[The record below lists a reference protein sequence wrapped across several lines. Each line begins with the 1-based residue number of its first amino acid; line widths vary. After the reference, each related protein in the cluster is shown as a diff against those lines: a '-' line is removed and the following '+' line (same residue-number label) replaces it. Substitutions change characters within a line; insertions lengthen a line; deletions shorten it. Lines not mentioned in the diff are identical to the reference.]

1 MRDIELERLREL
13 REVYDRTLLTCD
25 PITHAW
31 RNQNLLQAVTE
42 YLIRPLQEHEEAE
55 RSSFE
60 RQNPYED
67 LDEQMD

>member
-1 MRDIELERLREL
+1 MDDVELARLREF
-13 REVYDRTLLTCD
+13 RETYDRLLLACN

-55 RSSFE
+55 RSRFDRE
-60 RQNPYED
+60 NPYDGED
-67 LDEQMD
+67 V